1 MNKKFWLLVQEM
13 DAFGHFAAYVRPVSG
28 SDNLVS
34 LFKAFPDTNTA
45 NIYPTKKA
53 ASNAAQ
59 ALNQGWHERGVYKWD
74 YMEDGTSPAP
84 FRVGGLL

>member
-1 MNKKFWLLVQEM
+1 MANKYWLLIQEK
-13 DAFGHFAAYVRPVSG
+13 DAFGHFAAYVRPVFG

-34 LFKAFPDTNTA
+34 LCKSFSDTTYA

-53 ASNAAQ
+53 ASGAAQ
-59 ALNQGWHERGVYKWD
+59 ALNQDWHERGVYTWD
-74 YMEDGTSPAP
+74 YMEDGTPAP